1 METVHRAVM
10 LLKPSSHIPGQW
22 DSGATLKLSAVP
34 GGIAVYYQ
42 SKTNFGEDSVLT
54 LFRHD
59 SSGFEAGSVAG
70 TVLQAKISGVRPADV
85 AGAALIRH
93 GEFILK
99 SSGLNWNDI
108 ISHYRFKHAQDSA
121 APIEITAEEPALPQ
135 ASGPQEPQPLPQE
148 SESDRNDSVS
158 NNEPVESESAKP
170 AAQTASQESAET
182 CAGGMRQSHID
193 PFPGMFPGSE
203 WVKVS
208 YPGPTGWWHYISGR
222 ASVNGCDADVIGVP
236 GDYSMAPPVWL
247 DGFST
252 YVRCTSGDARGYWL
266 MFQDLQTGRVLD
278 INRSRHGG

>member
-1 METVHRAVM
+1 METVQRTVM
-10 LLKPSSHIPGQW
+10 LLKPDGHIPGQW
-22 DSGATLKLSAVP
+22 DNGATLKLSAVT
-34 GGIAVYYQ
+34 GGMEINYQ
-42 SKTNFGEDSVLT
+42 SKASFGEDSVLT
-54 LFRHD
+54 LFMRNG
-59 SSGFEAGSVAG
+59 SGFEAGNVSG
-70 TVLQAKISGVRPADV
+70 TMLQAKIGGVRPDDV
-85 AGAALIRH
+85 AGAALIRQ
-93 GEFILK
+93 GDFILK

-121 APIEITAEEPALPQ
+121 APIEVAADEAASLQ
-135 ASGPQEPQPLPQE
+135 ASAPQEPQPLPQE
-148 SESDRNDSVS
+148 SESDRADSIN
-158 NNEPVESESAKP
+158 NNEPVESEPAKP
-170 AAQTASQESAET
+170 VAQTAAQESAET
-182 CAGGMRQSHID
+182 CSGGMRQSHID

-222 ASVNGCDADVIGVP
+222 ARVNGCDTDVIGVP